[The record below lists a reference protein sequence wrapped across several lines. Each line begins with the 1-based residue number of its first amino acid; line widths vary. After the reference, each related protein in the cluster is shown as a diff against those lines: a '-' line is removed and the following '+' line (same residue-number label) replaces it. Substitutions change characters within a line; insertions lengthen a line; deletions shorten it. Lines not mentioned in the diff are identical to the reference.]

1 MDAADAARLLGVIEG
16 RCLMVQNGASWQVAS
31 VRQLQDRGLAD
42 RGEALRLMT
51 QDYIGRMNSKEPV
64 HTWPIM

>member
-1 MDAADAARLLGVIEG
+1 VHRLQE
-16 RCLMVQNGASWQVAS
+16 
-31 VRQLQDRGLAD
+31 RGLAD